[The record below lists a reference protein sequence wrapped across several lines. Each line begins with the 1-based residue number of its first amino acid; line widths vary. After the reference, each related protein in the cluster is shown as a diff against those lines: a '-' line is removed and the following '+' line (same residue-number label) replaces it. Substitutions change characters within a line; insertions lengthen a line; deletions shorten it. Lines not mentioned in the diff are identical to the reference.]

1 MSDQSAGSRSPWL
14 PFGTSPDAAV
24 RLLLLPHAGAGATVY
39 RAWAAGMP
47 PAVGACPV
55 QPPGREKRRSEPLL
69 QSVHDVVRLL
79 TPEVFAGI
87 RPPYAIFGHSTGALV
102 AFELVRELRR
112 RGGAEPVHVFVAGRR
127 APQLAMGRTRLDRLS
142 AAELATVLR
151 DLGGT
156 PDEVIANHD
165 LLRLIQPLLVADFAV
180 NEAYVYQPDEPLAVP
195 ITAFAAT
202 EDKGAEPEQ
211 MSGWGQQT
219 SARFHLH
226 SLAGGHFAVFDQAAL
241 IHRLITETLCGSSSN

>member
-1 MSDQSAGSRSPWL
+1 
-14 PFGTSPDAAV
+14 
-24 RLLLLPHAGAGATVY
+24 
-39 RAWAAGMP
+39 
-47 PAVGACPV
+47 
-55 QPPGREKRRSEPLL
+55 
-69 QSVHDVVRLL
+69 
-79 TPEVFAGI
+79 
-87 RPPYAIFGHSTGALV
+87 
-102 AFELVRELRR
+102 
-112 RGGAEPVHVFVAGRR
+112 VAGRR